1 MKVFMI
7 IGNPVKH
14 SLSPLLHNTAYA
26 KLNLGKQYLFRA
38 EEIKNN
44 DLKSFFDRVI
54 VDGIAGISVTIPYKE
69 KVLKFLDYVDKEA
82 EKIGAV
88 NTVVNNNG
96 ILTGFNTDYIGA
108 ITALEK
114 RTKLKG
120 KKTAVIGAG
129 GAARAI
135 VYGLKKNGAIVK
147 IFNRSGDRAQ
157 SLVREFGCEAG
168 SLDDLDEVKEMD
180 IIINATS
187 VGMNED
193 KSPLKKG
200 LLNKKHLVLD
210 VVYSPKVTRL
220 IKDAKA
226 VGAEVVYGYEMLL
239 YQGVAQFKLYTG
251 YEAPVKA
258 MEEVLIK
265 NLK

>member
-1 MKVFMI
+1 MNICMS
-7 IGNPVKH
+7 IGYPVKT
-14 SLSPLLHNTAYA
+14 SKSPSIHNAGY
-26 KLNLGKQYLFRA
+26 KELGIDDEFIYVRR
-38 EEIKNN
+38 EIKPD
-44 DLKSFFDRVI
+44 DLKKAMNGVRALDIRGV
-54 VDGIAGISVTIPYKE
+54 SVTMPHKQEIMKY
-69 KVLKFLDYVDKEA
+69 LDKVDKEA

-135 VYGLKKNGAIVK
+135 VYGLNKNAAMAK
-147 IFNRSGDRAQ
+147 IFNRSWNCAQ
-157 SLVREFGCEAG
+157 SLAREFGCEAG

-187 VGMNED
+187 VGMNENR
-193 KSPLKKG
+193 SPLKKS
-200 LLNKKHLVLD
+200 LLNNKHLVFD
-210 VVYSPKVTRL
+210 VVYSPRETRL
-220 IKDAKA
+220 IKDAKS
-226 VGAEVVYGYEMLL
+226 VGAEIVYGYEMLL
-239 YQGVAQFKLYTG
+239 YQGAAQFKLYTG